1 MHRYVCKMVNMLYR
15 SPCRGSHP
23 KAILGSFCDAKKL
36 GLCYGCSNL
45 NHSESGGGGI
55 ADSST
60 WASRNFDVQSTPIA
74 NSSWSAL
81 PSPYSYSESTASA
94 TVSPNSLSSIV
105 NCSAPFQ
112 KYHQKL
118 RSTKALANLWLE
130 PRVTQNLL
138 SAYTEFGW
146 RAPVVRQGVERLLAG
161 HAAAVDECDAESD
174 EHKTPS
180 PLGRVQNYEV
190 LADLSTSFSLLL
202 SFMFVA
208 LSGMLREILREVKR
222 YTCS

>member
-1 MHRYVCKMVNMLYR
+1 MVNFLYR

-23 KAILGSFCDAKKL
+23 KEILRSFCNKEKL
-36 GLCYGCSNL
+36 SDCYGCSKLL
-45 NHSESGGGGI
+45 NQNHNDSGGGGI

-60 WASRNFDVQSTPIA
+60 LAPRNLDAQSTPIA
-74 NSSWSAL
+74 SSSWSAL
-81 PSPYSYSESTASA
+81 PSAFSYSESTASA
-94 TVSPNSLSSIV
+94 TGSPSPSWTYV

-112 KYHQKL
+112 KYHHKL
-118 RSTKALANLWLE
+118 ELKTALANLWLE
-130 PRVTQNLL
+130 PQVTQNLL

-174 EHKTPS
+174 EQKTSS

-208 LSGMLREILREVKR
+208 LSGTLREILLEVKR
-222 YTCS
+222 YTRS